1 MTKITKIVSKLLLN
15 PAILENCANNQ
26 RNGLKTGMRLNV
38 FNANRN
44 WISTNQIH
52 TTTKR
57 WKKIKKQRMSN
68 HSRVDNA
75 MKLSMLRRESII
87 VTNIL
92 IVNDFI
98 TRNATLRISFLN
110 SPSWEVLILK
120 NKGNG
125 VNTLI

>member
-1 MTKITKIVSKLLLN
+1 MIKITKIVSKLLLN
-15 PAILENCANNQ
+15 PAILENYANNQ

-44 WISTNQIH
+44 WINTNQIH
-52 TTTKR
+52 TTKKR
-57 WKKIKKQRMSN
+57 WKKIKKWRMLN

-87 VTNIL
+87 VTNL
-92 IVNDFI
+92 MIVNDFI
-98 TRNATLRISFLN
+98 TRSATLRISFLN
-110 SPSWEVLILK
+110 SPSWEVLTLK